1 MVRKT
6 NYKFKL
12 VLKMKNFKHI
22 FIIILLCLGFES
34 YSQIA
39 VTGYSN
45 YALGLNTSKEK
56 VISFEMKIFTNHY
69 VEDIPIEGNVFYNFK
84 TKEYHRFSIG
94 LGINLSPFSS
104 PDQVNSFVIPI
115 VLEIFPIKDFKK
127 IAIVFELTPELRIE
141 DDVNIRSLFGIRYTF
156 DKKIAQNFNP

>member
-1 MVRKT
+1 
-6 NYKFKL
+6 
-12 VLKMKNFKHI
+12 MKIFKHI
-22 FIIILLCLGFES
+22 FIIILLSFSLES

-45 YALGLNTSKEK
+45 YAVGLNTSKSK
-56 VISFEMKIFTNHY
+56 AISFEIKIFTNHY
-69 VEDIPIEGNVFYNFK
+69 VEEIPVEGNVFYNFK

-104 PDQVNSFVIPI
+104 PDQVNSFVIPA

-127 IAIVFELTPELRIE
+127 IAIIFELTPEVRIE
-141 DDVNIRSLFGIRYTF
+141 DDVTIRSLFGIRYTF
-156 DKKIAQNFNP
+156 DKKND

>member
-1 MVRKT
+1 M
-6 NYKFKL
+6 F
-12 VLKMKNFKHI
+12 F
-22 FIIILLCLGFES
+22 LGFKS

-45 YALGLNTSKEK
+45 YALGINTSKNK
-56 VISFEMKIFTNHY
+56 AVSFEIKIFTNNY
-69 VEDIPIEGNVFYNFK
+69 LEDMPVEGTVFYNFK

-104 PDQVNSFVIPI
+104 PDQVNSFVIPA

-127 IAIVFELTPELRIE
+127 IAIIFELAPEFRIE
-141 DDVNIRSLFGIRYTF
+141 DDVIIRNLFGIRYTF
-156 DKKIAQNFNP
+156 DKKNNSKL